1 MLSQALD
8 NQTVKNKA
16 LSLLPNPVPLIP
28 SQLYPSALLKSH
40 TLAPFP
46 QSACQTLSNTI
57 SSIPNPDP
65 GISCQ

>member
-46 QSACQTLSNTI
+46 QHSQTLSNTI